1 MLGMTCKFNRD
12 QHVILHHEILDWTKR
27 QALPKDRVSLFLY
40 FQRYE
45 HTFVIAK
52 WIKPGEFVDIL
63 NLGTML
69 TLSREDAHWLREQ
82 LSVNYKGIDVA
93 AIKAGYNRVTTFMQN
108 ENDDELE
115 YRKQRYFEKY
125 C

>member
-1 MLGMTCKFNRD
+1 MLGMTCKFNRN

-27 QALPKDRVSLFLY
+27 QALPKDRASLFLY

-52 WIKPGEFVDIL
+52 WIKLGEFVDVL
-63 NLGTML
+63 NLGTTL
-69 TLSREDAHWLREQ
+69 TLSREDAYWLMEQ
-82 LSVNYKGIDVA
+82 VSVNYKGIDIA
-93 AIKAGYNRVTTFMQN
+93 ALKAGYRGVETTMQN
-108 ENDDELE
+108 ENDEELE
-115 YRKQRYFEKY
+115 YRKQRYFDNY